1 MARIDREWITIEA
14 LKVVNT
20 VLKNSFTIGRK
31 NPFRNPTKKELS
43 RHPKLI
49 EKQRRYLKPVS

>member
-1 MARIDREWITIEA
+1 MARIDREWLTIEA
-14 LKVVNT
+14 LKVVNR
-20 VLKNSFTIGRK
+20 VLKNTFAIDRK

-43 RHPKLI
+43 RHSKLI